1 VSGAREL
8 GVGIVGC
15 GVISTVYMQNMPMF
29 RGIALRACAD
39 LRPEVAAAQ
48 AAKFGIEAVSI
59 DALMRRDDIDI
70 VVNLTVPNAHFEVS
84 HAALTAGKHVFGEKP
99 LTVSV
104 KDGRRLVAEAETRG
118 LAIGCA
124 PDTYLGAGG
133 RLARRFVDEGRV
145 GEILAGSAFLMSHG
159 MEHWH
164 PDPEFFYKPG
174 GGPILDIGPYYIGAL
189 VNLLG
194 PVARVQAQG
203 SIGLAERVVTAK
215 GAREGHRIRVE
226 MPTTVM
232 ALLEFV
238 AGARVT
244 LAMSWDV
251 WKHGH
256 PGIELYGTE
265 GSMRVP
271 DPNFFGGTVEFSE
284 RDGEWRGEDSSV
296 LPFGHSNWRSPAWP
310 PTRPNQA
317 NYRCLGL
324 AELARS
330 VTEGTVHRSS
340 GRLALH
346 VLEAMYGILQAA
358 ETHATVEIGTRVERP
373 AALPDDEA
381 AALMRS

>member
-1 VSGAREL
+1 MSEVREL
-8 GVGIVGC
+8 GVGIIGC

-29 RGIALRACAD
+29 RGIKLRACAD
-39 LRPEVAAAQ
+39 LRHETAEAQ
-48 AAKFGIEAVSI
+48 AQKFGIEAMPI
-59 DALMRRDDIDI
+59 DTLLKRDDIDI
-70 VVNLTVPNAHFEVS
+70 VVNLTVPNAHFGVS

-104 KDGRRLVAEAETRG
+104 EEGRRLVAEAEARG

-124 PDTYLGAGG
+124 PDTFLGAGG

-145 GEILAGSAFLMSHG
+145 GKILAGSAFLMSHG

-164 PDPEFFYKPG
+164 PDPEFFFKPG
-174 GGPILDIGPYYIGAL
+174 GGPILDIAPYYIGAL

-194 PVARVQAQG
+194 PVARVQAQAT
-203 SIGLAERVVTAK
+203 IGFAERVVTAK
-215 GAREGHRIRVE
+215 GPREGHRIPVE
-226 MPTTVM
+226 TPTTVM
-232 ALLEFV
+232 ALLEFA
-238 AGARVT
+238 AGAHVT

-256 PGIELYGTE
+256 PAIELYGTE

-271 DPNFFGGTVEFSE
+271 DPNFFGGKIEFSE
-284 RDGEWRGEDSSV
+284 RDGEWHSEDSSV
-296 LPFGHSNWRSPAWP
+296 LPFGFANWRSPAWP
-310 PTRPNQA
+310 ANRPNQA

-330 VTEGTVHRSS
+330 VTEGTAHRSS

-358 ETHATVEIGTRVERP
+358 ETRSTVEIGIQVERP
-373 AALPDDEA
+373 AALADDDA
-381 AALMRS
+381 ASLMR